1 MYRLITFVVLG
12 VVAAQPT
19 NAAQTGSGQQSHGQA
34 VIQRFIEENADC
46 FGDGREGEV
55 IVDWDHGTASAKGR
69 TITIMQAVN
78 CGLNA

>member
-1 MYRLITFVVLG
+1 MSRLSVSLLFISILAQPAF
-12 VVAAQPT
+12 AAQG
-19 NAAQTGSGQQSHGQA
+19 GSGQQSHGQA
-34 VIQRFIEENADC
+34 AIQRFIEENADC